1 LGDKAKMKS
10 KKLTIQINKPVQEV
24 FAFTTNPEN
33 TPKWIDSIVVEKTNE
48 HPVKVGSVYQN
59 QNRSGEWSEYVVTEF
74 KENEMFT
81 FTKKD
86 RNYHVR
92 YVFKPTGKGGTHL
105 EYFEWVDKGEL
116 EEPFTKEIL
125 EKLKTVLESEK

>member
-1 LGDKAKMKS
+1 MKS

-24 FAFTTNPEN
+24 FTFTTNPEN
-33 TPKWIDSIVVEKTNE
+33 TPKWIDSIVTEETNE
-48 HPVKVGSVYQN
+48 RPVKVGSIYRN
-59 QNRSGEWSEYVVTEF
+59 QNRSGEWSEYVVTKF
-74 KENEMFT
+74 KGNEMFI

-86 RNYHVR
+86 GNYHVR
-92 YVFKPTGKGGTHL
+92 YVFKPSGKNGTEL

-116 EEPFTKEIL
+116 EEPFTQEIL